1 MASSS
6 SNLQDYM
13 QRHSK
18 QTPTDPHSL
27 PTNQATV
34 MRLLSE
40 SKEMPYKQLCKVIE
54 ELPENQRLNQSQLDG
69 TLYEL
74 IRMGY
79 LTSFMENGDVVY
91 MVQIEVGVPPPP
103 PRHEQRLIRKIDL
116 GDLKLDDLP
125 SFNEDDKTDP

>member
-13 QRHSK
+13 QRHGK
-18 QTPTDPHSL
+18 QDQTDPHSL
-27 PTNQATV
+27 PANQHTV
-34 MRLLSE
+34 MKLLSE
-40 SKEMPYKQLCKVIE
+40 PKEMPYKQLCKAVE
-54 ELPENQRLNQSQLDG
+54 ELAEGQRLNQSQLDG

-91 MVQIEVGVPPPP
+91 MVQIEMNAPPPP
-103 PRHEQRLIRKIDL
+103 PRHEQRLMRKLDL
-116 GDLKLDDLP
+116 GDLNLDDLRDL
-125 SFNEDDKTDP
+125 NKDDTET